1 MAYEPIKN
9 ITSSV
14 VPLPVDNID
23 TDQIIPARF
32 LKATSRDAD
41 FGNKL
46 FADWRQTS
54 SGQPIPEFAL
64 NKFTGDSKILLAG
77 ANFGCGSS
85 REHAAWALYDY
96 GFRVVLAPS
105 FADIFM
111 SNALNNGILVIP
123 LSVEIHEDLLK
134 LIIEKPDSLIEVDLP
149 GRYVKFDEGRSHYE
163 FEINSFRSECLQN
176 GLDLLDFLV
185 ARREGIIEF
194 ENKTL

>member
-1 MAYEPIKN
+1 MAYEPIIN
-9 ITSSV
+9 IISSV

-23 TDQIIPARF
+23 TDQIIPSRF

-54 SGQPIPEFAL
+54 SGEIKPEFAL
-64 NKFTGDSKILLAG
+64 NKFRRDSKILLAG
-77 ANFGCGSS
+77 ENFGCGSS

-96 GFRVVLAPS
+96 GFRVVLASS
-105 FADIFM
+105 FADIFK

-123 LSVEIHEDLLK
+123 LPAAIYAE
-134 LIIEKPDSLIEVDLP
+134 LIILINEKPDSLIEVDLP
-149 GRYVKFDEGRSHYE
+149 GKYLRYGEGRSQYD

-185 ARREGIIEF
+185 ARKGKIIEF
-194 ENKTL
+194 ESKTF